1 MPPTTYAGLVNEVI
15 NIINLAI
22 PALFGFLFL
31 YFMWKMIDTWILH
44 AGDPNQIDDGKKYA
58 MAAVV
63 VFVLAII
70 TYGLIRL
77 IRNSLF
83 GV

>member
-15 NIINLAI
+15 NIVNLAI